1 MSWGRAPKVGAGVVA
16 LRRRGGLR
24 CSLWSWRRR
33 TRKLP
38 LSRLPALLHK
48 APRFRAAC
56 RSCGSCE
63 PAAPVTVVPG
73 PFVSRSAYNPPVLH
87 LPKNT
92 PEEKG

>member
-1 MSWGRAPKVGAGVVA
+1 MA
-16 LRRRGGLR
+16 LHSFYMNRNA
-24 CSLWSWRRR
+24 
-33 TRKLP
+33 
-38 LSRLPALLHK
+38 SRP
-48 APRFRAAC
+48 AC